1 MLKLLLIL
9 LILKIFIK
17 ILKKLLTTLL
27 LYVIIQINKQF
38 YNIMK
43 VFKENVSKFSY
54 EQFLQSK

>member
-1 MLKLLLIL
+1 MLNL
-9 LILKIFIK
+9 FII
-17 ILKKLLTTLL
+17 ILKKHLTIIL
-27 LYVIIQINKQF
+27 LYVIIQINKQL

>member
-1 MLKLLLIL
+1 M
-9 LILKIFIK
+9 LKIFINN
-17 ILKKLLTTLL
+17 LKKHLTSIL

-54 EQFLQSK
+54 GQFLQSK